1 MKWLFPGLL
10 VLFIAAGCNPSSP
23 KIIPEN
29 RMIKVMW
36 DMIQVDE
43 FTTGFLAKDSSKNL
57 KLERMKLYKQVFAL
71 HHVSDKEYF
80 ASFKYYTAR
89 PDLFKRVVDSLS
101 ERATREQRTIHI
113 PAPVPAVAK

>member
-1 MKWLFPGLL
+1 MKWLLSPLL
-10 VLFIAAGCNPSSP
+10 VFVIAAGCNPSSP
-23 KIIPEN
+23 KIIPVN
-29 RMIKVMW
+29 KMTKVMW

-57 KLERMKLYKQVFAL
+57 KLERMKLYKQVFSL
-71 HHVSDKEYF
+71 HQVSEKEYF

-101 ERATREQRTIHI
+101 EIASREQRTIHV
-113 PAPVPAVAK
+113 PAQAPAVAK